1 MQLKIDVRE
10 KKLIEVL
17 LNKDIEFIQETL
29 DVGDIT
35 IYNNNKPI
43 IIIERKTTN
52 DLDSSIKD
60 GRYNEQKYRLL
71 NLLKENVII
80 MYLIEGSY
88 KTKSSWSAQI
98 NTMIR
103 DNIHVFRT
111 FHIKETGEFIET
123 LMNNLPK
130 YIDNLTTSDNL
141 TTDYIDTLSVKKKQ
155 TNKDDIYCMQLQQ
168 IQGISPT
175 ISKCIREKFS
185 SWKSLIS
192 DCKLEEL
199 QEIKYKCKTG
209 SERRIGK
216 VVANRVMEFIE

>member
-1 MQLKIDVRE
+1 
-10 KKLIEVL
+10 
-17 LNKDIEFIQETL
+17 
-29 DVGDIT
+29 
-35 IYNNNKPI
+35 
-43 IIIERKTTN
+43 
-52 DLDSSIKD
+52 
-60 GRYNEQKYRLL
+60 
-71 NLLKENVII
+71 
-80 MYLIEGSY
+80 
-88 KTKSSWSAQI
+88 
-98 NTMIR
+98 MIR

-175 ISKCIREKFS
+175 ISKCISEKFS

-192 DCKLEEL
+192 DCKVEEL

>member
-1 MQLKIDVRE
+1 
-10 KKLIEVL
+10 
-17 LNKDIEFIQETL
+17 
-29 DVGDIT
+29 
-35 IYNNNKPI
+35 
-43 IIIERKTTN
+43 
-52 DLDSSIKD
+52 
-60 GRYNEQKYRLL
+60 
-71 NLLKENVII
+71 

-111 FHIKETGEFIET
+111 FDIKESVEFIET
-123 LMNNLPK
+123 LINNLPK
-130 YIDNLTTSDNL
+130 YIDKLSLSDNL
-141 TTDYIDTLSVKKKQ
+141 TSDYIDTLSVKKKQ
-155 TNKDDIYCMQLQQ
+155 TNKEDIYCMQLQQ
-168 IQGISPT
+168 IHGISPT
-175 ISKCIREKFS
+175 ISKCISEKFS

-199 QEIKYKCKTG
+199 QEIKYKCKSG

>member
-10 KKLIEVL
+10 KKLIEIL

-29 DVGDIT
+29 DIGDII

-43 IIIERKTTN
+43 IIIERKTTR
-52 DLDSSIKD
+52 DLDCSIKD

-71 NLLKENVII
+71 NFLKENVIV

-111 FHIKETGEFIET
+111 FHIKETVEFIET

-130 YIDNLTTSDNL
+130 YINNLTTSDKL
-141 TTDYIDTLSVKKKQ
+141 TQDYIDVLSVKKKQ
-155 TNKDDIYCMQLQQ
+155 STKNDIYRMQLQQ
-168 IQGISPT
+168 IHGISPT
-175 ISKCIREKFS
+175 ISKCISEKFS
-185 SWKSLIS
+185 NWKSLIS
-192 DCKLEEL
+192 CNLEEL
-199 QEIKYKCKTG
+199 QEIIYKCKTG
-209 SERRIGK
+209 AERRVGK
-216 VVANRVMEFIE
+216 VIANRVMEFIE

>member
-1 MQLKIDVRE
+1 MQLKIDTRE

-29 DVGDIT
+29 DIGDIT

-52 DLDSSIKD
+52 DLDCSIKD

-71 NLLKENVII
+71 NFLKENVIV

-88 KTKSSWSAQI
+88 TTKSSWSAQI

-175 ISKCIREKFS
+175 ISKCISEKFS